1 MKLKQYPYMIK
12 VHKIHVDFQL
22 GLKQQCCGEDS
33 NMAHQ
38 LDNYSPHLFP
48 LFNLSKKSKSGS

>member
-1 MKLKQYPYMIK
+1 MIK

-33 NMAHQ
+33 NMAYQ
-38 LDNYSPHLFP
+38 LDNFSPHLFP
-48 LFNLSKKSKSGS
+48 LINLSKKINLKVVLN